1 MMRRSPCLL
10 LSAAL
15 AGLAIGPAQ
24 GQDAVSALKGHNSK
38 APVDVAADRIE
49 LQDRA
54 DRAVMS
60 GNVEMRQQDMTLKA
74 PRVTIAYSRTGG
86 TEIQRLDASGGVTVT
101 SPSETARGQYAIYD
115 FDRKLITMLGSVTL
129 TRAGS
134 NVSGNRLVI
143 DLNSGHAIVDGSA
156 AGSAASGSGG
166 RVTGHFT
173 VPDRNP

>member
-1 MMRRSPCLL
+1 MRRSPCLL

-86 TEIQRLDASGGVTVT
+86 TQIQRLDASGGVTVT

-143 DLNSGHAIVDGSA
+143 DLNSGHAIVDGST

>member
-1 MMRRSPCLL
+1 MRRSPCLL

-86 TEIQRLDASGGVTVT
+86 TQIQRLDASGGVTVT

>member
-1 MMRRSPCLL
+1 MRRSPCLL

-15 AGLAIGPAQ
+15 AGLAIGPAH

-86 TEIQRLDASGGVTVT
+86 TQIQRLDASGGVTVT

>member
-1 MMRRSPCLL
+1 LL

-86 TEIQRLDASGGVTVT
+86 TQIQRLDASGGVTVT

>member
-60 GNVEMRQQDMTLKA
+60 GNVEMRQQDMILKA

-86 TEIQRLDASGGVTVT
+86 TQIQRLDASGGVTVT

>member
-1 MMRRSPCLL
+1 MRRSPCLL

-60 GNVEMRQQDMTLKA
+60 GNVEMRQQDMILKA

-86 TEIQRLDASGGVTVT
+86 TQIQRLDASGGVTVT

>member
-1 MMRRSPCLL
+1 MRRCSCLL
-10 LSAAL
+10 LSVAI
-15 AGLAIGPAQ
+15 AGFAIGPAQ

-38 APVDVAADRIE
+38 APVDVSADRIE

-74 PRVTIAYSRTGG
+74 PRVTIAYTRAGG
-86 TEIQRLDASGGVTVT
+86 TQIQRLDASGGVTVT

-115 FDRKLITMLGSVTL
+115 FDRKLITMLGGVTL

-134 NVSGNRLVI
+134 NISGNRLVI
-143 DLNSGHAIVDGSA
+143 DLNSGHAIVDGSTV
-156 AGSAASGSGG
+156 AGATQRSGG